1 MFFWA
6 FRLARASPSGD
17 SLVVLGGF
25 DPQPPAGYP
34 LLSLTRSTRKAGH
47 TLIDHTAFNWRE
59 PTLPQHNHMKQ
70 PTVDLRLILLKLLNS
85 PKRRYTID
93 EYMDPLKEMGFDD
106 ETIYSEVRQLTRD
119 GLAIETGTNGY
130 YLESTSDGSKVAQ
143 ATIASLERTSANG
156 DSLDS
161 DAIMRLKAT
170 YEVFETAVIA
180 FRSTL
185 ENLKRVRLDTEEDLA
200 QGVEQ
205 LERTKKDCARYL
217 REHTSKDIGNDL
229 AGVVLNENR
238 YRAQGVHP
246 FAQRKKDLQDRVTN
260 IISSMDYVL
269 DIVRMSDPIM
279 QARSFEQERADMTVA
294 AKTQF
299 LLSKLYEL
307 RKSSRYWDTNMIF
320 DWNQVQMDDYD
331 EARQIAKTLEH
342 RRLVETIGYARGLGA
357 KITTLG
363 KEQVQRLQE
372 PAPMRLDEPTNEFS
386 KHPPFVHPERIQEL
400 EQLEHK
406 DFDFRKLVQFC
417 HELNDNYDNGNF
429 LSVSMLGRSIM
440 NHVPPIFGLANFN
453 EVASN
458 YGKQSFKKSMMNL
471 NASLKNIADSYLH
484 DPIRKKEVLPNATQ
498 VNFSH
503 DMDVLLAEVVRK
515 VSEGCSMADPT

>member
-1 MFFWA
+1 
-6 FRLARASPSGD
+6 
-17 SLVVLGGF
+17 
-25 DPQPPAGYP
+25 
-34 LLSLTRSTRKAGH
+34 
-47 TLIDHTAFNWRE
+47 
-59 PTLPQHNHMKQ
+59 
-70 PTVDLRLILLKLLNS
+70 
-85 PKRRYTID
+85 
-93 EYMDPLKEMGFDD
+93 MDPLKEMGFDD

-130 YLESTSDGSKVAQ
+130 YLESTSEGSKVAQ
-143 ATIASLERTSANG
+143 ATIASLERTSGNG
-156 DSLDS
+156 DALDS
-161 DAIMRLKAT
+161 DAKMQLKAT
-170 YEVFETAVIA
+170 YEVFETGVKA

-185 ENLKRVRLDTEEDLA
+185 ENLKRFSLNTEEDLA
-200 QGVEQ
+200 HVVEQ
-205 LERTKKDCARYL
+205 LEQTKKDCARYL

-238 YRAQGVHP
+238 YRSQGVYS
-246 FAQRKKDLQDRVTN
+246 FAQRRKDLQDRVTN

-279 QARSFEQERADMTVA
+279 QARSFEEERSEMTVA
-294 AKTQF
+294 AKAQF
-299 LLSKLYEL
+299 LLDKLYEL

-320 DWNQVQMDDYD
+320 VWNQVQMDDYD
-331 EARQIAKTLEH
+331 EARQIAKTLED
-342 RRLVETIGYARGLGA
+342 RGWVETIGYARGLGA

-372 PAPMRLDEPTNEFS
+372 AASAPMDESSVEPR
-386 KHPPFVHPERIQEL
+386 KHPPFVHPDRIKEL
-400 EQLEHK
+400 EQLEHD
-406 DFDFRKLVQFC
+406 DFDFRKLVKFC
-417 HELNDNYDNGNF
+417 NELNDNYDNGNF

-440 NHVPPIFGLANFN
+440 NHVPPIFGFTSFN

-458 YGKQSFKKSMMNL
+458 YGKQSFKKSMSNL

-484 DPIRKKEVLPNATQ
+484 DPIRKREVLPNATQ

-515 VSEGCSMADPT
+515 VSEG